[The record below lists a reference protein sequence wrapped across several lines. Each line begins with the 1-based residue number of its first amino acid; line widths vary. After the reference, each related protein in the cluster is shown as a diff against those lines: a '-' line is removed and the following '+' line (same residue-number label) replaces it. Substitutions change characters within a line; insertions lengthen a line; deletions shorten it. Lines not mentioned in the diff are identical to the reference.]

1 MIVVMKPEATK
12 EDIKNVTEKLQ
23 SLGFKTHPIFGEVK
37 TIIGAIGDKRVLKV
51 INIATMPGVE
61 ALVPIM
67 KPYKLAGRELKKDKT
82 VINVGGVFIGGNEI
96 IIIAGPCSV
105 ESRDMVITTAKAVK
119 DAGARILRGG
129 AFKPRTSP
137 YTFQGL
143 EEEGLKIL
151 AEARE
156 ITGLP
161 FITEV
166 MDTRDVGLVSDY
178 SDILQIGARNMQNYR
193 LLKEVGETKKPVMLK
208 RNFSSTIEEWLMA
221 AEYIMDGGNHDII
234 LCERGIRTFETAT
247 RNTIDLTTIPIIHEN
262 SHLPVFIDPSHSTG
276 LWKYVPDLCKG
287 AVAMGADGLMIEVHP
302 DPSNALSDGNQS
314 LRPEKFAELIRQLKP
329 LAEIIG
335 RSV

>member
-82 VINVGGVFIGGNEI
+82 VINVGGVCIGGNEI